1 MIVEA
6 TGGNIQSVLH
16 KHGRDRAA
24 LIPILQEVQ
33 ESDGYLTIEAIRRV
47 AEHLSLSAN
56 DVYGVATFYSYF
68 RFNPVGRHRIK
79 LCQGT
84 ACHVR
89 GSGRLLERVKRRLG
103 IEPEQTTEDRA
114 YSLECVMCLGCCAL
128 APTVVI
134 DGKTHANMTAKKIE
148 MLLDGMTE

>member
-1 MIVEA
+1 MIQES
-6 TGGNIQSVLH
+6 TDESIERVLQ
-16 KHGRDRAA
+16 KHDRDRAA

-33 ESDGYLTIEAIRRV
+33 EIDGYLSGDAVRRV
-47 AEHLSLSAN
+47 ADYLSLSAN
-56 DVYGVATFYSYF
+56 EVYGVATFYSYF
-68 RFNPVGRHRIK
+68 RFNPPGRHRIK

-89 GSGRLLERVKRRLG
+89 GSGRLLDTVKRRLG

-128 APTVVI
+128 APTVVL
-134 DGKTHANMTAKKIE
+134 DEKTHANMTPKKIE
-148 MLLDGMTE
+148 TLLDGMSE